1 MNKPILYLECYSGI
15 SGDMA
20 VAALLDLG
28 ADAAELERVLNSLA
42 LPEFRIQIGK
52 VKKNGISATDFQV
65 ILEDGEPD
73 AGASAHGPQTHSH
86 EGECHHHRE
95 AGRSHAHRNLADVC
109 EILDRADT
117 TEQVKNRA
125 KEMFRLVAEAEAAV
139 HGLPLEQVHFHE
151 VGAVDSIVDF
161 LAAAFCLENLEVHDV
176 VVSALSE
183 GQGMIRC
190 QHGRI
195 PVPAPAVAQI
205 AAVHGLPLRITDVMG
220 ELVTPTGAAIAAASR
235 TRERLPEK
243 FVIRRIGVGAGKRNY
258 DAPNILRVMW
268 VEET

>member
-1 MNKPILYLECYSGI
+1 MKDAILYLECYSGI
-15 SGDMA
+15 SGDMT

-28 ADAAELERVLNSLA
+28 ADEKELRRVLDSLE
-42 LPEFRIQIGK
+42 LPEFQIQIGK
-52 VKKNGISATDFQV
+52 VKKNGILATDFQV
-65 ILEDGEPD
+65 ILDSPGKGHEKH
-73 AGASAHGPQTHSH
+73 AH
-86 EGECHHHRE
+86 E
-95 AGRSHAHRNLADVC
+95 AGEHTHVHRNLEDVYG
-109 EILDRADT
+109 ILERADT
-117 TEQVKNRA
+117 TDAVKARA

-161 LAAAFCLENLEVHDV
+161 LAVAFCLEDLGAREV
-176 VVSALSE
+176 VVSPLFE

-205 AAVHGLPLRITDVMG
+205 ASSYRLAMQVTDVQG

-235 TRERLPEK
+235 TRDRLPEH
-243 FVIRRIGVGAGKRNY
+243 FLIRQMGIGAGKRNY
-258 DAPNILRVMW
+258 DAPNILRAMW
-268 VEET
+268 VEEQ

>member
-15 SGDMA
+15 SGDMV

-28 ADAAELERVLNSLA
+28 ADAAELERVLNSVA
-42 LPEFRIQIGK
+42 LSEFRIQIGK

-65 ILEDGEPD
+65 ILEEDEPH
-73 AGASAHGPQTHSH
+73 AGASAHGSQTHSH
-86 EGECHHHRE
+86 KGEGCHPE
-95 AGRSHAHRNLADVC
+95 ARHSHAHRNLADVC

-161 LAAAFCLENLEVHDV
+161 LAAAFCLENLGVHDV

-183 GQGMIRC
+183 GQGMICC

-235 TRERLPEK
+235 TREGLPEK

-258 DAPNILRVMW
+258 DAPNILRAMW

>member
-65 ILEDGEPD
+65 ILEEGEPD
-73 AGASAHGPQTHSH
+73 AGASA
-86 EGECHHHRE
+86 
-95 AGRSHAHRNLADVC
+95 HAHRNLADVC

-161 LAAAFCLENLEVHDV
+161 LAAAFCLENLGVHDV

-205 AAVHGLPLRITDVMG
+205 AAAQGLPLRITDVMG